1 MDRLERVQQAL
12 KSGLCLK
19 ENHQVEVR
27 LVGRLERRDL
37 NTTLKDAHWRMQ

>member
-12 KSGLCLK
+12 KSDLCLK

-27 LVGRLERRDL
+27 LVVDL
-37 NTTLKDAHWRMQ
+37 RGGI